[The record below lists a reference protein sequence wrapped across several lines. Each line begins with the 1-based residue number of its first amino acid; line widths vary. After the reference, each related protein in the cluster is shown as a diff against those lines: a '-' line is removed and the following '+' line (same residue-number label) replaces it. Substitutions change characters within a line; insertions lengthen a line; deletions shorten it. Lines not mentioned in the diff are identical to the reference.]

1 MKDLISSLAGAVL
14 RLDEKLSTLRHLDGL
29 PLLMIRLYLVPVFWM
44 AGTSKLLHFED
55 TVAWFGSTDAGLG
68 LPFPELMAT
77 LATGTE
83 IMGAGLLLLGL
94 GVRWISMPLL
104 VTMIVAAITVHAE
117 NGWQAIA
124 DTGAPFANER
134 VMASVEKLAR
144 VRDILHE
151 HGDYAWLTSSGPVV
165 ILNNGIEFAATYA
178 LMLGVLMAS
187 GGGRYVSLDWLLACR
202 LRRLGRFSPRG

>member
-1 MKDLISSLAGAVL
+1 MKNRANEFLRAVR
-14 RLDEKLSTLRHLDGL
+14 RLDEKLQVLRHLDGL
-29 PLLMIRLYLVPVFWM
+29 PILMVRLYLVPVFWM
-44 AGTSKLLHFED
+44 AGTAKLMNFQA
-55 TVAWFGSTDAGLG
+55 TVAWFGDTDDGLG

-83 IMGAGLLLLGL
+83 ILGAGLLLLGL
-94 GVRWISMPLL
+94 GVRWISMPLM
-104 VTMIVAAITVHAE
+104 VTMVVAAVTVHAD
-117 NGWQAIA
+117 NGWQAIS
-124 DTGAPFANER
+124 DTSAPFANER

-151 HGDYAWLTSSGPVV
+151 YGDYEWLTASGPVV

-187 GGGRYVSLDWLLACR
+187 GGGRYVSLDWLFA
-202 LRRLGRFSPRG
+202 RRFRQP